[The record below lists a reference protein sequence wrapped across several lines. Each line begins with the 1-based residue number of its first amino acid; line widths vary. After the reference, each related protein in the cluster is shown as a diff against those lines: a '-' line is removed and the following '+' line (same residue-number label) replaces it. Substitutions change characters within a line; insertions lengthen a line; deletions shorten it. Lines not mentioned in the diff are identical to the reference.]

1 MEVVGTM
8 FCLYQARVV
17 MCMCAS
23 GIYFASVSTLHVKS
37 LELFQQCGNFSI
49 SFSVY
54 NIECFRDKNMSVYT
68 LINPEQKNTNKVDM
82 SRKCRLCE
90 TWFKILLICQ
100 ILLTRSQNIQSYFT
114 TYYETTLLCKD
125 TGKEIT

>member
-1 MEVVGTM
+1 MSKKPLSSYMEVVGTM

-54 NIECFRDKNMSVYT
+54 NIECFKRQKHVC
-68 LINPEQKNTNKVDM
+68 LHIN
-82 SRKCRLCE
+82 
-90 TWFKILLICQ
+90 
-100 ILLTRSQNIQSYFT
+100 QSWTKKY
-114 TYYETTLLCKD
+114 K
-125 TGKEIT
+125 